1 MRSWLLLSSLAL
13 AIFSANTTFTFAGSA
28 ESIEA
33 RLDRLER
40 ENSELKKIVTRLSKE
55 RFENPVKKTTEQ
67 AGKVS
72 SKEQAKSSPDATASG
87 ATTTQHPARANVG
100 LIHQDSDLGYD
111 LLDPTQAGKSKPLMI
126 LDAKKDGRLQKGVTA
141 SGAITAIADFQKTNI
156 DIGYLMRQPENVSG
170 KTASEAALHSIQVG
184 LTANISPWI
193 SAYSEIL
200 YDPEQSFASGTITSL
215 PRNQLQMRKGY
226 LLLGDLSVS
235 PFYFQLGKIESPFG
249 QMDTVNPFSLSTD
262 WHTFAGLS
270 YGALVGYSKDGL
282 NIAAEAVQGG
292 AEFRGLNMPVEGTNI
307 PSKLNNYVFDAN
319 YKLKFGELNSMRFG
333 ASYEAGSPYCQN
345 FPVRHFGTCSS
356 PNPAYSVYGEVQLDK
371 FRLKGSF
378 QQTLKVMPGSFN
390 PNPPLNAFAASKVS
404 AFDVG
409 GLYETMI
416 AGKKTHLSLDYS
428 AFIAGPSGAQW
439 RQQTQLVAGL
449 AYFPMKNVKF
459 FTEAIFIQ
467 GYAPFEFLTGGMPGP
482 DPTALLSNAASK
494 TGVLIGGIT
503 AAY

>member
-1 MRSWLLLSSLAL
+1 MQKRITKSALTLAVLLSSS
-13 AIFSANTTFTFAGSA
+13 AIASAASP

-33 RLDRLER
+33 RLDRLEK
-40 ENSELKKIVTRLSKE
+40 ENSELKKIVSKLSKDVSNDAARKNSME
-55 RFENPVKKTTEQ
+55 KKASQSKDSAKATSEATIAPTTKHNLPTENTSV
-67 AGKVS
+67 
-72 SKEQAKSSPDATASG
+72 
-87 ATTTQHPARANVG
+87 
-100 LIHQDSDLGYD
+100 IHQDSDLGYN
-111 LLDPTQAGKSKPLMI
+111 LLDPTQAGKFKPLMI

-141 SGAITAIADFQKTNI
+141 SGAITAIADFQKTNV

-200 YDPEQSFASGTITSL
+200 YDPEQSFGAGTITSL
-215 PRNQLQMRKGY
+215 SRNQLQMRKGY
-226 LLLGDLSVS
+226 LLIGDLSVS
-235 PFYFQLGKIESPFG
+235 PFYFQIGKLDSAFG

-262 WHTFAGLS
+262 WHTFGGLS
-270 YGALVGYSKDGL
+270 YGALVGYSKDGF
-282 NIAAEAVQGG
+282 NIVAEAVQGG
-292 AEFRGLNMPVEGTNI
+292 AEFRGLNTPVEGTNI

-319 YKLKFGELNSMRFG
+319 YSFKVGETSSMRFG

-345 FPVRHFGTCSS
+345 FPVQHFGTCSS
-356 PNPAYSVYGEVQLDK
+356 PNPAYSVYGEAQIDK

-378 QQTLKVMPGSFN
+378 QQTLKPMPGSFN
-390 PNPPLNAFAASKVS
+390 PNPPLSAFAAHKVS

-409 GLYETMI
+409 GLYETTI
-416 AGKKTHLSLDYS
+416 AGKKANISLDYS
-428 AFIAGPSGAQW
+428 AFIAGPSGAPW
-439 RQQTQLVAGL
+439 NRQTQWVAGL
-449 AYFPMKNVKF
+449 AYFPYKNVKF
-459 FTEAIFIQ
+459 FTEAIFIE

-482 DPTALLSNAASK
+482 DPTRVLSNSASK